1 MTWVRVDDDFDSE
14 PELLDATAEDVG
26 VWLRF
31 KAYSNRKETDGFVPD
46 GYLRSIQRRGWSV
59 TRAVRHMVEIGMLER
74 DEGRGGYVVLRHLE
88 TNPSH
93 HALSIE
99 REKRISAAR
108 KAGEASARARSA
120 KSPESLTPSQRLV
133 DDPSTTT
140 QRPAN
145 AGPTVFNSGP
155 ARPVPVPVPDPD
167 PPLPP
172 AGGQDPPKARTGI
185 PRGGALADAVALA
198 YADGVSAATGAP
210 YAIPHA
216 ERWGLIEAVH
226 SHAPPELTGRAV
238 ADWTRERSES
248 YARSHAGLE
257 SFERGFAPAKFR
269 SWLNG
274 GAKAPSTGRPAVAS
288 PVQAVPAGGSLWRPG
303 QDADEPTD
311 RESPAKSLRRVL
323 SASRSPA
330 STTEPHD
337 DLREPDRPV
346 REPPDVRSVVR

>member
-31 KAYSNRKETDGFVPD
+31 KAYANRKETDGFVPD

-59 TRAVRHMVEIGMLER
+59 ARAVRHMVEIGMLER
-74 DEGRGGYVVLRHLE
+74 DERRGGYVVLRHLE

-120 KSPESLTPSQRLV
+120 KSPESLTPSQRVV
-133 DDPSTTT
+133 DESSTPA
-140 QRPAN
+140 QQPAN
-145 AGPTVFNSGP
+145 ADPTILNSGP
-155 ARPVPVPVPDPD
+155 ARPVPVPAED

-172 AGGQDPPKARTGI
+172 AGGQDPPRPRTGI

-198 YADGVSAATGAP
+198 YADGVSTATGAP

-226 SHAPPELTGRAV
+226 AHAPPELTGRAV
-238 ADWTRERSES
+238 ADWTRERAES

-269 SWLNG
+269 AWLNG
-274 GAKAPSTGRPAVAS
+274 GAKAPSTGRPPVPS

-311 RESPAKSLRRVL
+311 RVSITTTLRKAL
-323 SASRSPA
+323 SNSRSPA
-330 STTEPHD
+330 SATEPHD
-337 DLREPDRPV
+337 DRREPPDRPV